1 MFDLE
6 VNRLQ
11 IVTVVGSIFFLL
23 FILEAVRRQ
32 RLKEAYSLLWL
43 IMGTGFLVIGSW
55 HRGLGV
61 ISEMIGI
68 AYAPA
73 TLFLILIVT
82 ILLILIQFSI
92 VLSRRAEQIKDLS
105 QELALLSQKVEKLQ
119 KEHQTDDNAKEPD
132 TQA

>member
-6 VNRLQ
+6 INRLQ

-43 IMGTGFLVIGSW
+43 IMGTAFLVIGSW
-55 HRGLGV
+55 HQGLGV
-61 ISEMIGI
+61 ISNIIGI
-68 AYAPA
+68 YYAPA

-92 VLSRRAEQIKDLS
+92 VLSKRAEQIKDLT

-119 KEHQTDDNAKEPD
+119 KERHADDAKEPD
-132 TQA
+132 SQI